1 VVCVPKMTA
10 ILQTKNEDIEKML
23 IASTHNGTKNCEVL
37 VEPYVWRTRTDD
49 GTNIINLEKTWEK
62 LQLAAR
68 IIAAIENP
76 QDIIAFSKREYGH
89 RAVLKFAEYTGAR
102 CEAGRWTPGQLTNQI
117 CQKYS
122 EPRLLIVNDPLVDC
136 NPIREASYVGI
147 PVIAFVDTDSP
158 LQYVDVAIPGNTRTQ
173 YSIPLL
179 WYLLTREVKYLR
191 GEIPRGRPWEVMVDL
206 FFYRNPKELDKQEVP
221 VATAPQ
227 GVPAETYDASGFEA
241 PAYGVGDP
249 QIQQGVA
256 DWGTGGDANAGW
268 DDPVPVAG
276 ATPGA
281 TEDWGAAL
289 PETAAAPEAQAQAP
303 AQVPID
309 PMAPSWDHIQPQAPQ
324 NPQAPPPA
332 ADNYG
337 QDFVPQ

>member
-1 VVCVPKMTA
+1 MTA

-136 NPIREASYVGI
+136 NVSR
-147 PVIAFVDTDSP
+147 
-158 LQYVDVAIPGNTRTQ
+158 
-173 YSIPLL
+173 
-179 WYLLTREVKYLR
+179 LTHDRILEN
-191 GEIPRGRPWEVMVDL
+191 M
-206 FFYRNPKELDKQEVP
+206 
-221 VATAPQ
+221 
-227 GVPAETYDASGFEA
+227 
-241 PAYGVGDP
+241 
-249 QIQQGVA
+249 
-256 DWGTGGDANAGW
+256 
-268 DDPVPVAG
+268 
-276 ATPGA
+276 
-281 TEDWGAAL
+281 
-289 PETAAAPEAQAQAP
+289 
-303 AQVPID
+303 
-309 PMAPSWDHIQPQAPQ
+309 H
-324 NPQAPPPA
+324 
-332 ADNYG
+332 
-337 QDFVPQ
+337 

>member
-1 VVCVPKMTA
+1 MTA

-227 GVPAETYDASGFEA
+227 VRNRSYW
-241 PAYGVGDP
+241 
-249 QIQQGVA
+249 QIAQLVA
-256 DWGTGGDANAGW
+256 DTLMLVLRVYQRKRMMRVALRLLRTELEIRKSSKELLTGAL
-268 DDPVPVAG
+268 V
-276 ATPGA
+276 ATPMPDGM
-281 TEDWGAAL
+281 TL
-289 PETAAAPEAQAQAP
+289 YP
-303 AQVPID
+303 
-309 PMAPSWDHIQPQAPQ
+309 
-324 NPQAPPPA
+324 
-332 ADNYG
+332 
-337 QDFVPQ
+337 